1 MAIKLRL
8 HALVTWSDK
17 SFSAFLA
24 DRIFARATHWCV
36 LWCNANLTKLS
47 PKATAG
53 DSSGL
58 LFILIF
64 PEEALNDP

>member
-1 MAIKLRL
+1 
-8 HALVTWSDK
+8 VTHP
-17 SFSAFLA
+17 LNVA

-64 PEEALNDP
+64 PEEALNDQEMVLFSVDLGDC